1 MHPVP
6 PRSSTSS
13 PSSIAASATRVHP
26 SDAADADAVA
36 VAHHRHDGSS
46 GGRRGRA
53 TNATTSRR
61 GAVGQ
66 GQPAVYTVW
75 KRSSMGFQGTDGFSV
90 YDAAGSLA
98 FRVDNYSRRRK
109 LFAGE
114 LLLMDG
120 RGAPLLALRPQI
132 LSMHDQ
138 WNCYRAAS
146 SSEESAGDKT
156 SFPRR
161 QHLFSMRKCSLVK
174 GTDEAEVY
182 MASGSAAAAHGVQ
195 QVPSFTVQGSFWR
208 RSCKI
213 RKGGDG
219 EEVARITR
227 KKVGAAASQP
237 VTLGE
242 DVFSLTVMPDADC
255 AMVMAFV
262 VVMDRICQRPYKP
275 LMCSS
280 SSGSCAS

>member
-1 MHPVP
+1 M
-6 PRSSTSS
+6 R
-13 PSSIAASATRVHP
+13 
-26 SDAADADAVA
+26 
-36 VAHHRHDGSS
+36 
-46 GGRRGRA
+46 
-53 TNATTSRR
+53 
-61 GAVGQ
+61 
-66 GQPAVYTVW
+66 
-75 KRSSMGFQGTDGFSV
+75 
-90 YDAAGSLA
+90 
-98 FRVDNYSRRRK
+98 
-109 LFAGE
+109 
-114 LLLMDG
+114 
-120 RGAPLLALRPQI
+120 
-132 LSMHDQ
+132 DQ
-138 WNCYRAAS
+138 WNCYRA
-146 SSEESAGDKT
+146 SSEESAGDK

-182 MASGSAAAAHGVQ
+182 MASGSAAAHGAQ

-213 RKGGDG
+213 RRGDG

-227 KKVGAAASQP
+227 KKAGAAAASEA

-242 DVFSLTVMPDADC
+242 DVFNLTVMPDADC

-280 SSGSCAS
+280 SSGSCSS